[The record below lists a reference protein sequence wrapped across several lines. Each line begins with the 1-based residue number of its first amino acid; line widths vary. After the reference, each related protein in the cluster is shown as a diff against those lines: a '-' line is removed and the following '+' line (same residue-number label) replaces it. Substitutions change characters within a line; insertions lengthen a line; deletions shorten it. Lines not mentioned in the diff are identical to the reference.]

1 MKAMKP
7 LKLALAVA
15 AVTAMLGTTTL
26 VTASSHREA
35 PNITKFP
42 KLDNTDVYA
51 FRSYEAGR
59 ADAVTIITNFQPLQD
74 PFGGPSYFLMDE
86 NGVYDLHIDNNGDG
100 NPNITFEFRFF
111 NQFQNKTI
119 PVGGMPVPIALVQI
133 APVTDTD
140 VRGLNVLQFYTVTV
154 VNNETGARTEAL
166 NPFGRSRFYMKPFD
180 NIGSKTFPNY
190 ARYADAHIGLL
201 SYSGCGGS
209 GKIFAGQRREG
220 FSIALGEVFD
230 LLNLNPV
237 GPRDGERNDLDKLNV
252 TSIAIEVPI
261 SCLARSGEPVIGV
274 WSNGHTSTSGALDR
288 PLGPSISRLGMP
300 LVNEVIIGLQD
311 KDKFNASRPADDAQF
326 LRYVTNPTL
335 PALIEVLFASA
346 GVKAPTKFPRT
357 DLVSVFLTGIQGLN
371 QPANVKPSEMLR
383 LNTSIAPRAA
393 AAQNNLGVLAGDN
406 AGYPNGRRPGDDVV
420 DITLRVAMGALLTD
434 AEAPSRN
441 LPFTDGAATS
451 ALRFFGRF
459 PYLATPIGGDEDI

>member
-1 MKAMKP
+1 MKP

-51 FRSYEAGR
+51 FRSYEAGK

-74 PFGGPSYFLMDE
+74 PFGGPNYFLLDE
-86 NGVYDLHIDNNGDG
+86 NAVYDVHIDNNGDSL
-100 NPNITFEFRFF
+100 PDITFEFRFF
-111 NQFQNKTI
+111 NQFMNKTI
-119 PVGGMPVPIALVQI
+119 PVNGVPVAIPLSQI
-133 APVTDTD
+133 APVTETD
-140 VRGLNVLQFYTVTV
+140 VRGLNVLQYYTVTV
-154 VNNETGARTEAL
+154 IQNQTGVRTEAL

-201 SYSGCGGS
+201 SYEGCGGS

-220 FSIALGEVFD
+220 FSVALGELFD
-230 LLNLNPV
+230 LINLNPI
-237 GPRDGERNDLDKLNV
+237 GPRNGERNDLFDKNI
-252 TSIAIEVPI
+252 TSIAFEVPI
-261 SCLARSGEPVIGV
+261 SCLARSGEPVIGI
-274 WSNGHTSTSGALDR
+274 WSNAHTSTSGDLDR
-288 PLGPSISRLGMP
+288 PSGTSVSRLGMP
-300 LVNEVIIGLQD
+300 LVNEVIIGLPD
-311 KDKFNASRPADDAQF
+311 KDKFNASVPANDAQF
-326 LRYVTNPTL
+326 LTYVTNPTL
-335 PALIEVLFASA
+335 PALIEVLFGSA
-346 GVKAPTKFPRT
+346 GVKAPTTFPRT
-357 DLVSVFLTGIQGLN
+357 DLIAAFLTGIKDLN

-383 LNTSIAPRAA
+383 LNTSIAPRPAA
-393 AAQNNLGVLAGDN
+393 TQNNLGVLGMDN
-406 AGYPNGRRPGDDVV
+406 AGFPNGRRPGDDVV

-441 LPFTDGAATS
+441 LPFTDGAETS
-451 ALRFFGRF
+451 ALRFFDRF